1 MKYFRYTILILAAL
15 LTVFILFDIAPNN
28 SNLNFQFSTFDV
40 FRVKIVSGF
49 YEDSIFSS
57 RIISYILIFLF
68 YFSLSKE
75 TKNNNDILLLV
86 MASAGFITE
95 VYNVIN
101 IYFIHGWTSVLH
113 WDILLVFLICAII
126 VQLRKRTT

>member
-1 MKYFRYTILILAAL
+1 LKYFRYAILILAAL
-15 LTVFILFDIAPNN
+15 LTVFILFDIAPND

-75 TKNNNDILLLV
+75 TRNNNDKLLLV
-86 MASAGFITE
+86 MACVGFITE
-95 VYNVIN
+95 SYNVIN
-101 IYFIHGWTSVLH
+101 IYFIHGWTSVFH
-113 WDILLVFLICAII
+113 WDILLVFLICARI
-126 VQLRKRTT
+126 VQLRKRTA